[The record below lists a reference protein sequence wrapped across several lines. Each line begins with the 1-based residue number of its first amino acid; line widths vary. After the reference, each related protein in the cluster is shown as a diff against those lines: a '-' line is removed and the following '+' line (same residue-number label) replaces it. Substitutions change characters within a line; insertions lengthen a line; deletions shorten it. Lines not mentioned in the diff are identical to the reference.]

1 MKTLLRTLLV
11 LTLALAAFGA
21 TTNNDDSCDIAVL
34 PAATLLLP
42 YFEVDLDDPSG
53 ETTIFTVTNTTNL
66 DAIAHVTLWTD
77 RGFPVIDF
85 NIYLT
90 GYDVQP
96 LNLYDIIERGIIAP
110 DAGTGTAIVKRGTF
124 ADANPSLDLR
134 ACDRLPG
141 QLDDAYVVRMQSA
154 FTEGSVPDLGILKG
168 CADIGDEHGNA
179 VGYLTIDVVG
189 LCSTTLPT
197 EPEYWTNDIR
207 YDNVL
212 IGDYQQINSRENFAQ
227 GGPLV
232 HIRAIPEGGT
242 PDQRRASPI
251 THDAGFARTFY
262 ARYQSP
268 LSPKLDGRQPLPSQ
282 FAVRWIQG
290 GTGSFET
297 SLKVWREAR
306 VGIDASCEDYAA
318 DESLAVH
325 EIVTFDENENAVGS
339 GDERFE
345 LAATSRTSIDDADVY
360 PQLAN
365 GASAGW
371 MYLNLDRGRHDDD
384 VASQSW
390 VISSMRA
397 EGRYSTDFDAIAMGN
412 GCSAPAPTS
421 EVDLASGARIAP
433 APNESTLHGVAST
446 NNDDSCDI
454 ALLPA
459 ATLLLPYFEVDLDDP
474 QGETTLFTVTNVSP
488 NDQIARVTLWT
499 DYAFP
504 AITFNLYLTG
514 YDVQS
519 INLYDVIER
528 GLIAPGAGRGTH
540 VTNRGAYSDRNRS
553 LDLSACAQLP
563 GPLTDAYVVRM
574 QSAFTVGTVPDFGAL
589 AGCNNVGNV
598 HDNAVGYATIDL
610 VRNCSTNN
618 PFSEEYW
625 TEDLAYD
632 NVLIG
637 DHHQVHSANNF
648 AQGSPMVHIRA
659 VPEGATLAARR
670 ELPRKY
676 DAGFERT
683 FYARYQ
689 PALWPKLDG
698 RQPLPSVF
706 AARWIQGGASD
717 FQTELKIWRE
727 GLHGRDA
734 TCAANDENVLALAEF
749 VRFDEAENAVG
760 DTGRGFV
767 RPGVGTNRPGF
778 FPTETTLAAT
788 TRTSVADA
796 SIYPQLNNGAVAGW
810 MYVNLDNDSRTFF
823 GDIDFIQP
831 WASQNWIVSSM
842 RAEGRYSVD
851 MDAAALGNGCSSQAP
866 ISETTSGSSIIGPRP
881 NVKP

>member
-1 MKTLLRTLLV
+1 MAQQLLRRTSILV
-11 LTLALAAFGA
+11 FSLAVAFVTSAA
-21 TTNNDDSCDIAVL
+21 TRNNDDSCDISVL

-42 YFEVDLDDPSG
+42 YFEVDLDDPAG
-53 ETTIFTVTNTTNL
+53 ETTLFTITNTSNL
-66 DAIAHVTLWTD
+66 DAIALVTLWTD
-77 RGFPVIDF
+77 RAFPVINF

-90 GYDVQP
+90 GHDVQA
-96 LNLYDIIERGIIAP
+96 LNLFDIIERGIIAP
-110 DAGTGTAIVKRGTF
+110 DAGTGTHITKRGKY
-124 ADANPSLDLR
+124 ADNNPALNLT

-141 QLDDAYVVRMQSA
+141 TLDDAYVVRMQSA
-154 FTEGSVPDLGILKG
+154 FVEGDVPDLGILKG
-168 CADIGDEHGNA
+168 CSGIGNEHDNA
-179 VGYLTIDVVG
+179 VGYVTIDVVG
-189 LCSTTLPT
+189 NCTTSQAT
-197 EPEYWTNDIR
+197 DPEYWTADIR

-212 IGDYQQINSRENFAQ
+212 TGDYQQINSKENFAQ

-242 PDQRRASPI
+242 PQQRLAAPV

-262 ARYQSP
+262 ARYQAP
-268 LSPKLDGRQPLPSQ
+268 LSPKLDGRQPLPAQ

-290 GTGSFET
+290 GTGTFET

-306 VGIDASCEDYAA
+306 AGTGAVCRDYRA
-318 DESLAVH
+318 DENLSVN

-339 GDERFE
+339 ADESIE
-345 LAATSRTSIDDADVY
+345 LPPTSRTSIDDEQIY

-371 MYLNLDRGRHDDD
+371 MYLNLDRGRTDD
-384 VASQSW
+384 VASQNW

-397 EGRYSTDFDAIAMGN
+397 EGRYSTDFDAIALGN
-412 GCSAPAPTS
+412 ACSAPAATS
-421 EVDLASGARIAP
+421 EVSLAGGALIAP
-433 APNESTLHGVAST
+433 APNESKTHGVAST

-459 ATLLLPYFEVDLDDP
+459 ATLLVPYFEVDLDNRA
-474 QGETTLFTVTNVSP
+474 GETTLFSVTNVSP
-488 NDQIARVTLWT
+488 KDQIARVTLWT

-504 AITFNLYLTG
+504 AITFNIYLTG

-528 GLIAPGAGRGTH
+528 GIIAPDEGTG
-540 VTNRGAYSDRNRS
+540 TQIADRGAYSNRNRHI
-553 LDLSACAQLP
+553 DLSACAQLP
-563 GPLTDAYVVRM
+563 GRLSDAYITRM
-574 QSAFTVGTVPDFGAL
+574 QSAFTEGTVPDFGTL
-589 AGCNNVGNV
+589 AGCNNVGNE

-610 VRNCSTNN
+610 VQNCSTNN
-618 PFSEEYW
+618 PFAEEYW

-637 DHHQVHSANNF
+637 DVHQVNSENNF

-659 VPEGATLAARR
+659 VPEGGTIAERL
-670 ELPRKY
+670 EKPFNF

-689 PALWPKLDG
+689 AAVSPKLDG

-706 AARWIQGGASD
+706 AARWIQGGASE

-727 GLHGRDA
+727 GSRGREV
-734 TCAANDENVLALAEF
+734 TCATHDDNVVALAEF

-767 RPGVGTNRPGF
+767 RGGVATNRPGY
-778 FPTETTLAAT
+778 FPTETTLPAT
-788 TRTSVADA
+788 TRTSVSDA
-796 SIYPQLNNGAVAGW
+796 SVYPQLSNGAIAGW
-810 MYVNLDNDSRTFF
+810 IYVNLDNDSRTFF
-823 GDIDFIQP
+823 GEVDFVHP
-831 WASQNWIVSSM
+831 WPSQNWIVSSM

-851 MDAAALGNGCSSQAP
+851 MDAAALGNGCSAQAANT
-866 ISETTSGSSIIGPRP
+866 EVTNGNEIIRPRP
-881 NVKP
+881 

>member
-1 MKTLLRTLLV
+1 MAQQLLRCAPLLV
-11 LTLALAAFGA
+11 LSLAVAFVSSAATL
-21 TTNNDDSCDIAVL
+21 NNDDSCDISVL

-42 YFEVDLDDPSG
+42 YFEVDLDDPNG
-53 ETTIFTVTNTTNL
+53 ETTLFTITNASNF

-77 RGFPVIDF
+77 RAFPVINF

-90 GYDVQP
+90 GYDVQA
-96 LNLYDIIERGIIAP
+96 LNLYDIIERGVIAP
-110 DAGTGTAIVKRGTF
+110 DAGTGTYITKRGRYSDT
-124 ADANPSLDLR
+124 NQSLTLT

-141 QLDDAYVVRMQSA
+141 NLDDAYIVRMQSA
-154 FTEGSVPDLGILKG
+154 FIEGMVPDLGVLEG
-168 CADIGDEHGNA
+168 CRDVGGEHDNAIGYA
-179 VGYLTIDVVG
+179 TIDVVG
-189 LCSTTLPT
+189 SCTTGQAT
-197 EPEYWTNDIR
+197 NPEYWTTDIR

-212 IGDYQQINSRENFAQ
+212 LGDYQQINSKENFAQ

-242 PDQRRASPI
+242 PHERRASPV

-290 GTGSFET
+290 GTGSFQT

-306 VGIDASCEDYAA
+306 AGTSASCKDYLS
-318 DESLAVH
+318 DEHLSVH
-325 EIVTFDENENAVGS
+325 EIVTFDESENAVGS

-360 PQLAN
+360 PQIAN
-365 GASAGW
+365 GAYSGW
-371 MYLNLDRGRHDDD
+371 MYLNLDRVQRDEL
-384 VASQSW
+384 ASQSW

-412 GCSAPAPTS
+412 GCSAPAATS
-421 EVDLASGARIAP
+421 GVGLASGAPIAP

-454 ALLPA
+454 ATLPA
-459 ATLLLPYFEVDLDDP
+459 ATLLLPYFEVDLDNP

-488 NDQIARVTLWT
+488 DDQIARVTLWS
-499 DYAFP
+499 DYSYP
-504 AITFNLYLTG
+504 VITFNLYLTG

-528 GLIAPGAGRGTH
+528 GVIAPGAGTGTH
-540 VTNRGAYSDRNRS
+540 VTNRGAYSERNRA

-563 GPLTDAYVVRM
+563 GQLTDAYVIRM
-574 QSAFTVGTVPDFGAL
+574 QSAFTEGEVPDFGDL
-589 AGCNNVGNV
+589 TGCNNVGNA

-625 TEDLAYD
+625 TEDLAFD

-637 DHHQVHSANNF
+637 DHHQVHSANNY

-659 VPEGATLAARR
+659 IPEGGTLAERR

-706 AARWIQGGASD
+706 AARWIQGGASS

-727 GLHGRDA
+727 GSTSRSV
-734 TCAANDENVLALAEF
+734 TCATHDDNVLALAEI

-767 RPGVGTNRPGF
+767 RGGVSTNRPGY
-778 FPTETTLAAT
+778 FPTETTLPAT

-796 SIYPQLNNGAVAGW
+796 SIYPQLTNGAIAGW

-823 GDIDFIQP
+823 GEIEFIQP
-831 WASQNWIVSSM
+831 WTSQNWIVSSM

-851 MDAAALGNGCSSQAP
+851 MDAAALGNGCSPQAP
-866 ISETTSGSSIIGPRP
+866 ISETTSGTEIIGPRP
-881 NVKP
+881 